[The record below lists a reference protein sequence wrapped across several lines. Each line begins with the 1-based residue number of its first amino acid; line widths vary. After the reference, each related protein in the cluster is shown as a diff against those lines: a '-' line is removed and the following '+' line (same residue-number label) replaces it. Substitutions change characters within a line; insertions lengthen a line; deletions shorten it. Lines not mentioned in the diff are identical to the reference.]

1 MVTAAIVLASV
12 GSVPVVADEAADQS
26 APISIQETIMG
37 DANGTL
43 QESSEVIE
51 ETEVEEAVVG
61 SDANEVFCSSWQDG
75 AAAIR
80 EGLKNHQDK
89 IIVTFQADD
98 AFYSEATAYGFSTF
112 EGQTQGWNVIA
123 NAVFAH
129 TGVPTEGDYLKAS
142 ISSYVH
148 SVSTL
153 TDSQGFRVI
162 VKNIDYN
169 TTIDQENALTARLN
183 TIMPGILQNKTTP
196 YAKITSIYS
205 YICSHVAFD
214 YTNALTKNNIQYSAY
229 AALINGKA
237 VCTGYSMLLYRMAL
251 TAGVDARMVIGHYG
265 DFTHTWNVIGFNGKY
280 YHADACY
287 DAGVSKW
294 SFYLQGT
301 GIKGHTLDAGYAN
314 GTYYLAYPIS
324 STNFRPGID
333 SDAQSGQYTDVTNTA
348 KYYYTPVYWAQS
360 NDVLDDQVSS
370 AFGVDNACTRASIV
384 EFLYQEY
391 GNGEICAD
399 AGFSDVSASSS
410 AYNAIN
416 WAVAHG
422 ITAGTSATTFSP
434 AQICTRAQVMTF
446 LYKAAGQ
453 PAYKTASS
461 FSDVAAGAF
470 YLKPVSWAV
479 ENGITAGTSAT
490 KFSPDAAC
498 TGGQIITFLYHA
510 AS

>member
-1 MVTAAIVLASV
+1 MVTAVIMAASA
-12 GSVPVVADEAADQS
+12 GSVPVMADEAADQ
-26 APISIQETIMG
+26 AEPIVIQEAI
-37 DANGTL
+37 ANDENDTL
-43 QESSEVIE
+43 QLTATAEADTTDQENLVGTSS
-51 ETEVEEAVVG
+51 
-61 SDANEVFCSSWQDG
+61 NEMSCSTWQD
-75 AAAIR
+75 AVAAIR
-80 EGLKNHQDK
+80 DGLMNRQDK
-89 IIVTFQADD
+89 IVVSFQADD
-98 AFYSEATAYGFSTF
+98 AFYSEVTSAGLSTYN
-112 EGQTQGWNVIA
+112 GQLHAWNVIA

-129 TGVPTEGDYLKAS
+129 TGVPTEGDYLKSSLIGYSHSLSVLSSVRGFRLILSS
-142 ISSYVH
+142 ISYS
-148 SVSTL
+148 STL
-153 TDSQGFRVI
+153 
-162 VKNIDYN
+162 
-169 TTIDQENALTARLN
+169 DQENALTAKLN
-183 TIMPGILQNKTTP
+183 VIMPQIIQGKTTP
-196 YAKITSIYS
+196 YAKMTAIYS
-205 YICSHVAFD
+205 YIVKHVTYDYSH
-214 YTNALTKNNIQYSAY
+214 TSNLRYSAY

-237 VCTGYSMLLYRMAL
+237 VCNGYAMLLYRMAL
-251 TAGVDARMVIGHYG
+251 SSGVDARIVIGQYG
-265 DFTHTWNVIGFNGKY
+265 SFTHAWNVVGFNGKY

-287 DAGVSKW
+287 DTGVSTW

-333 SDAQSGQYTDVTNTA
+333 SDAQSGQYTDVTNSA

-360 NDVLDDQVSS
+360 NDVLDDQVSL
-370 AFGVDNACTRASIV
+370 AFGVDNACTRASTV

-422 ITAGTSATTFSP
+422 VTVGTSAATFSP

-446 LYKAAGQ
+446 LYKATGQ

-490 KFSPDAAC
+490 KFSPDATC
-498 TGGQIITFLYHA
+498 TRGQIITFLYHA